1 MRSSE
6 EEQVPSCSLTEEVG
20 LHKAVPRTAPG
31 SPPVIL
37 RTVPITM
44 MSETS
49 MVNVSLLTPG

>member
-6 EEQVPSCSLTEEVG
+6 GEQVPSCSRTEEVG

-31 SPPVIL
+31 SPPAIL
-37 RTVPITM
+37 RTVPIIV

-49 MVNVSLLTPG
+49 MVNDSLLTPY